1 MRPILPLAH
10 LDVVEAPAEDGS
22 PGLVPFTLTERDGY
36 FYGRGT
42 QDIKD
47 GAAILAT
54 NFIRWKLEGWTPQRD
69 IILALTADE
78 ERPDLENGLQW
89 LLQHRRDLID
99 AEYAPQHR
107 QRRFPVPQRRAV
119 CRLAG
124 RCGKDCSEPS
134 VDSVEPR

>member
-89 LLQHRRDLID
+89 LLQID
-99 AEYAPQHR
+99 AI
-107 QRRFPVPQRRAV
+107 
-119 CRLAG
+119 
-124 RCGKDCSEPS
+124 
-134 VDSVEPR
+134 